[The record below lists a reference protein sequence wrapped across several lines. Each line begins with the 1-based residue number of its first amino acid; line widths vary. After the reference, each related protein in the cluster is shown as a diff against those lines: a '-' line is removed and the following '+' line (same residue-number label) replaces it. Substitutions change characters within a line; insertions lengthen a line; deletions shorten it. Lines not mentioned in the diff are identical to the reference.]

1 MKIKNKK
8 EISSKESIK
17 AQSNTMTR
25 NHKRD
30 LALWIGMPIV
40 KIIIKL
46 PKFISVTIKLI
57 KIIKSS
63 IKI

>member
-46 PKFISVTIKLI
+46 PKFISVTIKL
-57 KIIKSS
+57 
-63 IKI
+63 